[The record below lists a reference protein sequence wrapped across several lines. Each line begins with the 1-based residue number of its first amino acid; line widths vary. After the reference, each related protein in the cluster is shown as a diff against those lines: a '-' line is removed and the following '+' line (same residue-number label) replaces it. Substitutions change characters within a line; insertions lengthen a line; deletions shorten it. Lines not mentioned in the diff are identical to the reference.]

1 MPHFVTSRQAEDHV
15 TSANAAHWNAGTLG
29 GGCYVL
35 PIGGKMACTMTDSNT
50 LRVLFGVA
58 SVCGRQWEVEGD
70 YEEVNIDNG
79 VPGYNRTDL
88 LVCRI
93 ETAPQET
100 IALKVY
106 KGEET
111 IGAPVTPGH
120 VEGDLNDGDTV
131 CEMPI
136 CSVRVNG
143 INPQAPVMLT
153 REGHTIEGNAV
164 DLADLAK
171 RLGDYMS
178 QMLTAK
184 GINDRGIP
192 GAKLADGAVTSAKI
206 ADGAVATADLANL
219 AVTAAKL
226 AGKAVTSAKLGDD
239 VWGWQ
244 AVGGIGYQGEF
255 GTLYR
260 CGRWAVAEIYCKK
273 TAALEAWKSISATL
287 PGGVRPAFTARA
299 AMTCEDRPDYCCTC
313 RVTTDGAIHLE
324 NRGSANWP
332 ASSGGFYITGSVA
345 FAVA

>member
-15 TSANAAHWNAGTLG
+15 ASANAAHLTAGLLG
-29 GGCYVL
+29 NGCYVL
-35 PIGGKMACTMTDSNT
+35 PLGQKLACTMTDSNT

-79 VPGYNRTDL
+79 VPGYNRVDL

-111 IGAPVTPGH
+111 TGTPVTPGH

-153 REGHTIEGNAV
+153 EESIDIMELLETLNAHKEDFEDYKSQAISGSKLV
-164 DLADLAK
+164 DKSVGA
-171 RLGDYMS
+171 
-178 QMLTAK
+178 
-184 GINDRGIP
+184 
-192 GAKLADGAVTSAKI
+192 AKLADGAVTSAKI
-206 ADGAVATADLANL
+206 AANAVATAALAAK
-219 AVTAAKL
+219 AVTAEKL
-226 AGKAVTSAKLGDD
+226 ADNAVSAKLSVTYYAQVAD
-239 VWGWQ
+239 
-244 AVGGIGYQGEF
+244 F
-255 GTLYR
+255 GTVYVL
-260 CGRWAVAEIYCKK
+260 GGKIGVMLFYCKK
-273 TAALEAWKSISATL
+273 TAAMGAWGEIAATL
-287 PGGVRPAFTARA
+287 PGGVRAQNAIA
-299 AMTCEDRPDYCCTC
+299 SQLLCEDRPGQQALGM
-313 RVTTDGAIHLE
+313 VDGGTVRIQ
-324 NRGSANWP
+324 NRSSTAWP
-332 ASSGGFYITGSVA
+332 ASTGGYYIRGSVV
-345 FAVA
+345 FPVA

>member
-1 MPHFVTSRQAEDHV
+1 MPHFVTSAQGRAHV

-35 PIGGKMACTMTDSNT
+35 PLGNKMACTMTDSNT

-111 IGAPVTPGH
+111 TGTPVTPGH

-153 REGHTIEGNAV
+153 EESHTIEGNAV

-178 QMLTAK
+178 QMLTAE
-184 GINDRGIP
+184 GISDRGIP

-219 AVTAAKL
+219 AV
-226 AGKAVTSAKLGDD
+226 
-239 VWGWQ
+239 
-244 AVGGIGYQGEF
+244 
-255 GTLYR
+255 
-260 CGRWAVAEIYCKK
+260 
-273 TAALEAWKSISATL
+273 
-287 PGGVRPAFTARA
+287 
-299 AMTCEDRPDYCCTC
+299 
-313 RVTTDGAIHLE
+313 
-324 NRGSANWP
+324 
-332 ASSGGFYITGSVA
+332 
-345 FAVA
+345 

>member
-1 MPHFVTSRQAEDHV
+1 MPHFVTSAQGKAHV

-29 GGCYVL
+29 NGCYVL
-35 PIGGKMACTMTDSNT
+35 PIGQKLACTMTDSNT

-58 SVCGRQWEVEGD
+58 SVCGRQWEIEGD

-111 IGAPVTPGH
+111 TGTPVVPGH

-143 INPQAPVMLT
+143 INPQAPEM
-153 REGHTIEGNAV
+153 
-164 DLADLAK
+164 LAK
-171 RLGDYMS
+171 ESIDIMALLQELRDYKS

-184 GINDRGIP
+184 VINDKGIP
-192 GAKLADGAVTSAKI
+192 GAKLADGAVTGDKLAANAVTGAKLDAATRDLLSRCVRRTYADDTLLATYHVAATVPASGVYAHSVASDFKAVGLAVAQI
-206 ADGAVATADLANL
+206 NESSSSLVCNSCIVSGTTVQVGVRKVADGAAYSG
-219 AVTAAKL
+219 AARIKL
-226 AGKAVTSAKLGDD
+226 LV
-239 VWGWQ
+239 
-244 AVGGIGYQGEF
+244 VGTPKG
-255 GTLYR
+255 
-260 CGRWAVAEIYCKK
+260 
-273 TAALEAWKSISATL
+273 
-287 PGGVRPAFTARA
+287 
-299 AMTCEDRPDYCCTC
+299 
-313 RVTTDGAIHLE
+313 
-324 NRGSANWP
+324 
-332 ASSGGFYITGSVA
+332 
-345 FAVA
+345 

>member
-1 MPHFVTSRQAEDHV
+1 MPHFVTSAQGRAHV

-35 PIGGKMACTMTDSNT
+35 PLGNKMACTMTDSNT

-111 IGAPVTPGH
+111 TGTPVTPGH

-153 REGHTIEGNAV
+153 EESHTIEGNAI

-184 GINDRGIP
+184 GISDRGIA
-192 GAKLADGAVTSAKI
+192 GAKLADGAVTS
-206 ADGAVATADLANL
+206 V
-219 AVTAAKL
+219 KL
-226 AGKAVTSAKLGDD
+226 AGKAVTEAKLAEALAYKVNGGGVLASPDWYMTEGQTLKLARR
-239 VWGWQ
+239 VSEQRTGIVLVFSAYSGSAAGNYYFSAHFVPKQ
-244 AVGGIGYQGEF
+244 AVAKANGCGWEFDQDSGDRYGMAKYLYIFDGEIRGTAVNGKSGTAPSGRRFDNAIYVLRWVIG
-255 GTLYR
+255 
-260 CGRWAVAEIYCKK
+260 V
-273 TAALEAWKSISATL
+273 
-287 PGGVRPAFTARA
+287 
-299 AMTCEDRPDYCCTC
+299 
-313 RVTTDGAIHLE
+313 
-324 NRGSANWP
+324 
-332 ASSGGFYITGSVA
+332 
-345 FAVA
+345 

>member
-1 MPHFVTSRQAEDHV
+1 MAHLITSHKGADHV
-15 TSANAAHWNAGTLG
+15 ESKHAAHWNAGLLG
-29 GGCYVL
+29 NGCYVL
-35 PIGGKMACTMTDSNT
+35 PIGQRIACTMTDSNT

-58 SVCGRQWEVEGD
+58 SVCGRQWEIEGD

-100 IALKVY
+100 IELKVY

-111 IGAPVTPGH
+111 TGTPVVPGH

-143 INPQAPVMLT
+143 INPQAPEM
-153 REGHTIEGNAV
+153 
-164 DLADLAK
+164 LAK
-171 RLGDYMS
+171 ESIDIMALLQELRDYKS
-178 QMLTAK
+178 QTV
-184 GINDRGIP
+184 GT
-192 GAKLADGAVTSAKI
+192 AKLADLAVTSAKI
-206 ADGAVATADLANL
+206 AA
-219 AVTAAKL
+219 
-226 AGKAVTSAKLGDD
+226 KAVTKDKLGDD

-244 AVGGIGYQGEF
+244 AVGAIGYNGEF

-273 TAALEAWKSISATL
+273 TDALAGWGSISAQL
-287 PGGVRPAFTARA
+287 PGSVKPAFVARSA
-299 AMTCEDRPDYCCTC
+299 LTCEDRPNYCCTG
-313 RVTTDGAIHLE
+313 RATTDGTLHIE
-324 NRGSANWP
+324 NRSSTSWP
-332 ASSGGFYITGSVA
+332 ASSNGFYITGSVL
-345 FAVA
+345 FVVA